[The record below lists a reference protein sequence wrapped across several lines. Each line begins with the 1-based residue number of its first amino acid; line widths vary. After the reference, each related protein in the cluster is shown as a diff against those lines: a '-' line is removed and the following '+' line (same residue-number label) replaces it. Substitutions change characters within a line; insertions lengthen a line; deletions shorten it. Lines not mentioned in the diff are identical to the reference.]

1 MYKVATKEEIDELVH
16 VTVNE
21 YKNQILERL
30 SEYQP
35 KQKITRNEVEVILNE
50 VYDSE
55 IECYFF
61 AVEDRAGRE
70 EII

>member
-16 VTVNE
+16 VAINE
-21 YKNQILERL
+21 YKEKILERL

-35 KQKITRNEVEVILNE
+35 SQKIPRNKVEEILNE

-55 IECYFF
+55 IEAYFF
-61 AVEDRAGRE
+61 TVESKTGKVDML
-70 EII
+70 